1 MAKKETNIE
10 NPVIEQIVM
19 DDETKQAVIEDNMH
33 LVPKGQLKKFN
44 ELSLDEKMKKIEFYQ
59 DIQRI
64 KEDAR
69 IRNSIKTKVSE
80 MFEKR
85 HGTIDDARDVLKFCN
100 DFIDSYKL
108 REIAKL
114 DEQIA
119 ILEEQ
124 KMALNS

>member
-1 MAKKETNIE
+1 MAKKETNVE
-10 NPVIEQIVM
+10 NPLIEQIVM
-19 DDETKQAVIEDNMH
+19 DDETKQAVIDDNMH

-44 ELSLDEKMKKIEFYQ
+44 ELSLDEKIKKIEFYQ

-85 HGTIDDARDVLKFCN
+85 HGTIDDAKEVLTFCTE
-100 DFIDSYKL
+100 FIDNFKQK
-108 REIAKL
+108 EIEKI

-124 KMALNS
+124 KMALNI